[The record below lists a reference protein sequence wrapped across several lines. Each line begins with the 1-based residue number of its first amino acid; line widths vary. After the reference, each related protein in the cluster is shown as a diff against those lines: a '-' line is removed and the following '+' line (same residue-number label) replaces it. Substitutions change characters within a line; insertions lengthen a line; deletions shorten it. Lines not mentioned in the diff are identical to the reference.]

1 MKEEASQHVIHNNA
15 LIRMVYKESTRHCM
29 FWRIGEVKSEV
40 PIDLENNRVLVV
52 EDE

>member
-1 MKEEASQHVIHNNA
+1 MW
-15 LIRMVYKESTRHCM
+15 ESTVL

-52 EDE
+52 EEE